1 MPKNPTRPD
10 WRLPRGVTRGLWE
23 HVHAEDVVGAYD
35 EKFSREAPRELD
47 EVVLE
52 QYLSPPGT
60 VLDLGCGTGRLTIPL
75 ARRGFHCIAIDLS
88 QPALA
93 ELGRQ
98 ADDEGLKIDRLV
110 ANLVDLDALPD
121 RVADACI
128 SMYST
133 LGMIRGRDNRRR
145 ALDHVRRLLKP
156 GGTFVVHVH
165 NRWYNLFQPQSRVW
179 FLRNAFESLVRRD
192 VEAGDKFFDYQGV
205 PNFFLHVY
213 TRGELKRELHAAGF
227 RIEQLI
233 PLSVK
238 RTTPLQMPSL
248 CGSLRAGGWIAICR

>member
-1 MPKNPTRPD
+1 VPKNPARPD

-23 HVHAEDVVGAYD
+23 HVHAEEVVGAYD
-35 EKFSREAPRELD
+35 ERFSREAPRELD
-47 EVVLE
+47 EIVLE
-52 QYLSPPGT
+52 HYLTPPGT
-60 VLDLGCGTGRLTIPL
+60 VIDLGCGTGRMTIPL

-98 ADDEGLKIDRLV
+98 ANDADLPIDRLV
-110 ANLVDLDALPD
+110 ANLVELDAL
-121 RVADACI
+121 RGRSADACI

-133 LGMIRGRDNRRR
+133 LGMIRGRDNRRQ
-145 ALDHVRRLLKP
+145 ALRHVRRLLKP

-179 FLRNAFESLVRRD
+179 FLRNTLESLLRRD
-192 VEAGDKFFDYQGV
+192 VEAGDKFYDHQGV

-213 TRGELKRELHAAGF
+213 TRGELKRELRAAGF
-227 RIEQLI
+227 RIERLVS
-233 PLSVK
+233 LSVE
-238 RTTPLQMPSL
+238 RTNPLRMPWL
-248 CGSLRAGGWIAICR
+248 FGGLRAGGWIAICR